1 MDAAG
6 QEGVGGT
13 PWSEAEVSAVV
24 DSYFRMLASERA
36 GVSYSKVE
44 NRRRLMTTV
53 RRSEGSIERKL
64 QNVSAVLDLLG
75 VQWFNGY
82 KPLAHYHDSVMRA
95 WATNECQSSPEMQSK
110 IRRFR
115 CIGRHFREVFQR
127 L

>member
-36 GVSYSKVE
+36 GVSYNKSE

-64 QNVSAVLDLLG
+64 QNISAVLDLLAAANWRTKVRSSLFPSITG
-75 VQWFNGY
+75 SR
-82 KPLAHYHDSVMRA
+82 PS
-95 WATNECQSSPEMQSK
+95 TN
-110 IRRFR
+110 FR
-115 CIGRHFREVFQR
+115 PRSRT